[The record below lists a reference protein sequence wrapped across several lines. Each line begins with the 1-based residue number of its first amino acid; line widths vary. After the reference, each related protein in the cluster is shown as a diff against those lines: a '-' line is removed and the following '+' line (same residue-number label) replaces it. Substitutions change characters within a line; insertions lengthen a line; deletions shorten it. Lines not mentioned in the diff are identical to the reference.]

1 MNRQI
6 IFRYYI
12 LLTMFVIGAV
22 VSVIWAIRYTKNPSQ
37 RSPYSALMWVA
48 VIEKTLIYG
57 IPILFLFYAIRF
69 ASDLPYVIKG
79 DYITKTGAITE
90 NGKGAIRIDGKWY
103 TLLQDCGYSEGCSV
117 TIKYLPHT
125 KFSEICH

>member
-1 MNRQI
+1 MKAKLWTSGKENNIMNRQI

-37 RSPYSALMWVA
+37 RSPYSALIWVA

-57 IPILFLFYAIRF
+57 SGCHSA
-69 ASDLPYVIKG
+69 ASLSS
-79 DYITKTGAITE
+79 A
-90 NGKGAIRIDGKWY
+90 
-103 TLLQDCGYSEGCSV
+103 S
-117 TIKYLPHT
+117 
-125 KFSEICH
+125 